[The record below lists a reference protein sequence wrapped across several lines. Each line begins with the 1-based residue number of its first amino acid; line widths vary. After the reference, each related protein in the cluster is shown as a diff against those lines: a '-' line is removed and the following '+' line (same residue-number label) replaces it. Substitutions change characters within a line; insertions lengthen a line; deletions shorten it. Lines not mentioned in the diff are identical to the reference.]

1 MGLVKSF
8 NIKGTLKKQMI
19 DNYLAAIKNEIPNL
33 IQAEGNQKRFV
44 EKIREL
50 DLYRLNIGASKIY
63 GTYKNIFICEGK
75 KTIRTEESHIT
86 VGCLIRCCF
95 YENTEEIFLLL
106 LKTTKMHADEF
117 VFEEIYWFDEDD
129 NHLPIENE
137 MHVEIFEN
145 LDIFF
150 DE

>member
-1 MGLVKSF
+1 MDLVKSF
-8 NIKGTLKKQMI
+8 NTEGTMKKHVI

-33 IQAEGNQKRFV
+33 IQAEGKHKRFV

-50 DLYRLNIGASKIY
+50 DLDRLNIGASKIY
-63 GTYKNIFICEGK
+63 GTYKNIFICEDK
-75 KTIRTEESHIT
+75 KTIRTEDGHLA
-86 VGCLIRCCF
+86 VGYLIRCCF

-106 LKTTKMHADEF
+106 LKATKTDADQV

-129 NHLPIENE
+129 NHLPIEND